1 MTLRR
6 LPHNALYLKTPI
18 STSDKALRD
27 IKVMCHRIMSAG
39 LLNPLIVSKQQDRFV
54 IVDGKKRFLAI
65 QVLAHN
71 NKLPRSLSK
80 IPCLVTS
87 DAALKAPVPHAPAL
101 MDQQD
106 LVHNII
112 AAAQDGLTNAQIKYR
127 YACSDDIISQAL
139 SVQNLHPKL
148 KIAFCKGTLNLKQAA
163 AFATLP
169 NLQSQWELLIKLGP
183 FASDAHIIKAIAI
196 GSTVIQMSGGDVII
210 LPSRAR
216 RPALPP
222 ATYRHLAIAA

>member
-6 LPHNALYLKTPI
+6 LPHHALYLNTPA
-18 STSDKALRD
+18 STSDEALQD
-27 IKVMCHRIMSAG
+27 IKAMCHRIMSAG

-54 IVDGKKRFLAI
+54 ILDGKKRFLAI

-80 IPCLVTS
+80 IPCLVTRETS
-87 DAALKAPVPHAPAL
+87 LKAPTPCAPAL
-101 MDQQD
+101 MEQQD

-112 AAAQDGLTNAQIKYR
+112 AAARAGLTNAQIKYK

-148 KIAFCKGTLNLKQAA
+148 KIAFDKGTLDLKQAA

-169 NLQSQWELLIKLGP
+169 NRQSQWELLSKLGP
-183 FASDAHIIKAIAI
+183 FVSDAHIIKAIAI
-196 GSTVIQMSGGDVII
+196 GRTVIETSGGDVII

-216 RPALPP
+216 RMTSAP
-222 ATYRHLAIAA
+222 ATHEHWASAA